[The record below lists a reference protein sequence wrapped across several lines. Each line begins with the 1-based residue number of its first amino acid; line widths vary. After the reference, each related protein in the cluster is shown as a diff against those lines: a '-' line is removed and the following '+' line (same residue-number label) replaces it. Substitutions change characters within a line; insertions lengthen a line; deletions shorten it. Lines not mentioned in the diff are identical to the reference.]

1 MKYLILFNLALLS
14 YYGHAQ
20 QDGFIRDYGK
30 KWANAMAYTLEVAE
44 LMPETHY
51 DFKPTPEEMTFKE
64 QLLHMMDNVSWL
76 SSSYL
81 GGQKSNTNF
90 KNKEYT
96 KLQVIEIIREE
107 FRLSAL
113 ALNQL
118 PPPALEEEVKFF
130 AGPMNKRQIVALLND
145 HMTHH
150 RGQLIVY
157 LRLKGIK
164 PPQYR
169 GW

>member
-51 DFKPTPEEMTFKE
+51 DFKPAPEEMTFKE

>member
-1 MKYLILFNLALLS
+1 MKYLFLFNLVLLS
-14 YYGHAQ
+14 CFGHAQ
-20 QDGFIRDYGK
+20 QDGFIRDFGK

-44 LMPETHY
+44 LMPENHY

-64 QLLHMMDNVSWL
+64 QLLHMMGNVSWL
-76 SSSYL
+76 STAYL
-81 GGQKSNTNF
+81 NGQKSNTDF
-90 KNKEYT
+90 KKKEYT

-107 FRLSAL
+107 FRLSTL
-113 ALNQL
+113 AVAQL
-118 PPPALEEEVKFF
+118 PAAALEEEVKFF

-150 RGQLIVY
+150 RGQLLVY
-157 LRLKGIK
+157 LRLQEIK

>member
-1 MKYLILFNLALLS
+1 MKYFFLFNLVLLS
-14 YYGHAQ
+14 CFGHAQ
-20 QDGFIRDYGK
+20 QNGFIRDFGK

-44 LMPETHY
+44 LMPDSAY

-90 KNKEYT
+90 KDKAHT
-96 KLQVIEIIREE
+96 KLQVIEMIREE
-107 FRLSAL
+107 FQLSAL
-113 ALNQL
+113 AIAQL
-118 PPPALEEEVKFF
+118 PASALEEEVKFF
-130 AGPMNKRQIVALLND
+130 AGPMNKRQIVALLHD

-150 RGQLIVY
+150 RGQLLVY